1 MRKSL
6 FKSKNFAKPKAPS
19 KKMNQSKFVELTF
32 LGHNNGGFENKKEWK
47 AFLLFYSQPVAEK
60 GPNFVFG
67 VNW

>member
-1 MRKSL
+1 
-6 FKSKNFAKPKAPS
+6 
-19 KKMNQSKFVELTF
+19 MNQSKFVELTF

-67 VNW
+67 VDWEKATYKTVKMQVLGKLRDF